1 MIGLGGNY
9 SDQEGKMT
17 EKKKDAPW
25 TFLTNHSHVLLCLAD
40 DSEMRMRD
48 VAAKVGITER
58 AVQRIISDLVESGYL
73 QREREG
79 RSNKYRI
86 QEDMH
91 LRHRIEHEKTIR
103 DLIHLVLPHK
113 KKRSR

>member
-1 MIGLGGNY
+1 MVVFGRTWMNE
-9 SDQEGKMT
+9 EGKMT

-48 VAAKVGITER
+48 IAEKVGITER
-58 AVQRIISDLVESGYL
+58 AVQRIISDLVDSGYL

-103 DLIHLVLPHK
+103 DLVDLVLPQEN
-113 KKRSR
+113 SRFG